1 MTKASYQALLS
12 SPSDATYSAGPSDHI
27 QGRFFVSMENV
38 ILSNWKGSANTAESV
53 KKQIVARWGE
63 AEADSYDPKSN
74 CLTFSQWQS
83 YGYMVKKGEKA
94 LKSITIIEKK
104 NEKGEVVEKY
114 PKTVNLF
121 YVLQVEKVG

>member
-1 MTKASYQALLS
+1 MENLILS
-12 SPSDATYSAGPSDHI
+12 S
-27 QGRFFVSMENV
+27 
-38 ILSNWKGSANTAESV
+38 WKGSNRTAESV

-63 AEADSYDPKSN
+63 TEANGYDPKSN
-74 CLTFSQWQS
+74 CLTFNQWHAH
-83 YGYMVKKGEKA
+83 GYRVKKGEKA